1 MYLPLVTADPL
12 LRSANRAVLADGL
25 PESCSETSLGG
36 TTAGGGGGGGA
47 PAPPGGGGGGA
58 PPEADN
64 TGP

>member
-1 MYLPLVTADPL
+1 MYSPLVTAAPL

-25 PESCSETSLGG
+25 PESWSETSLGG